1 VATPVRSA
9 RDRGHLARRR
19 KPAGRKSKRGVRRTR
34 GFVPSVAASWL
45 LLLVALAVA
54 AFGLVTGARAVGA
67 FLAAHVPAATTSVA
81 ETPGAAASAKK
92 PAAKKPPLPP
102 FPPFKPTPGQPV
114 DSGDGIK
121 IGTFLGNSTRRFYG
135 IGPVPEQLRVIWKAD
150 IGSGKTSGTAS
161 SKGSVTWAGTGWT
174 GQPTLVRDKGRLYLL
189 IGGFDHGLRKID
201 AATGKTIWRYE
212 FPDVIK
218 GTNTVWIDSGS
229 PDAEGRIKV
238 VCGSRR
244 GTGVN
249 LYSSLEAVTPVR
261 CVSFQTGKEIW
272 RLPVPRTASY
282 SRDADGSALYHRGS
296 LYQGVE
302 SGNLYR
308 LAPNLTSPLGAFQKP
323 LVLNQALLYGKGDS
337 ATHGGNLVLEGSP
350 CVIGET
356 LYVEAGS
363 GHVYGLSLP
372 DLKIIWDYKTGS
384 DLDSTAVAT
393 RDGFLL
399 CGIEKQY
406 IKGRGGVIKLDPRK
420 PPAQAAVWYLPTG
433 DRHFVDWDGGVIGS
447 VAVNDEYDP
456 DKTRPPLAAASAID
470 GYLYLFSQNE
480 TKGRA
485 LAFDGVA
492 KLPTPVI
499 VAKKYIGGSISTPL
513 LVEDHIIAAGYDA
526 KIHVYR
532 ILYDAKDGSGVALK
546 TRDGRRVRVSLVE
559 TGSFAGGASFESTPI
574 VWNGRIYIGSRDGHL
589 YCLGK

>member
-1 VATPVRSA
+1 M
-9 RDRGHLARRR
+9 ARRR
-19 KPAGRKSKRGVRRTR
+19 TTGTSRRVSRGRLRCRGIT
-34 GFVPSVAASWL
+34 PSVIVSWL

-54 AFGLVTGARAVGA
+54 GYGLFSGVRAAGA
-67 FLAAHVPAATTSVA
+67 FLAIKGAQITAPPDAKPAAEKT
-81 ETPGAAASAKK
+81 AKK
-92 PAAKKPPLPP
+92 PATKKPALPP
-102 FPPFKPTPGQPV
+102 LALFKPTPGQPV
-114 DSGDGIK
+114 DKGDGVK
-121 IGTFLGNSTRRFYG
+121 ISTFLGNSTRRFYG
-135 IGPVPEQLRVIWKAD
+135 IGPVPEQLRVIWKTEL
-150 IGSGKTSGTAS
+150 GSGKTSGTAS
-161 SKGSVTWAGTGWT
+161 SKGPVTWAGSGWT
-174 GQPTLVRDKGRLYLL
+174 GQPTLVRDKGKLYLL

-218 GTNTVWIDSGS
+218 GTNTVWIDQNA
-229 PDAEGRIKV
+229 PDPDGRIRV

-244 GTGVN
+244 GTGAN

-261 CVSFQTGKEIW
+261 CVSFETGKELW
-272 RLPVPRTASY
+272 RLPVPHTLSY
-282 SRDADGSALYHRGS
+282 SRDADGSALMHKGR

-302 SGNLYR
+302 SGNLYG
-308 LAPNLTSPLGAFQKP
+308 LDPNYTSPLGVFRQP
-323 LVLNQALLYGKGDS
+323 LVTSQTLLYEKGDS

-363 GHVYGLSLP
+363 GHIYGLSLP
-372 DLKIIWDYKTGS
+372 DLEVVWDYQTGS

-406 IKGRGGVIKLDPRK
+406 IAGHGGVIKLDPRK
-420 PPAQAAVWYLPTG
+420 PAAEAAVWYLPTA

-456 DKTRPPLAAASAID
+456 EHNRPPLAAASAID

-480 TKGRA
+480 TKGSA
-485 LAFDGVA
+485 LSFDG
-492 KLPTPVI
+492 KTQMPTPVI
-499 VAKKYIGGSISTPL
+499 VAKRYIGGSISTPL
-513 LVEDHIIAAGYDA
+513 IVEDHVIAAGYDA

-532 ILYDAKDGSGVALK
+532 IIYDAKEGSGVALK
-546 TRDGRRVRVSLVE
+546 TRDGRSVRVSLVE